1 MEKYGV
7 TDFVQQERNRMAE
20 KINREG
26 WKFEHIEQ
34 PARSRIKIA
43 TLRRMMG
50 L

>member
-1 MEKYGV
+1 MDSYGV

-20 KINREG
+20 KINRDG

-34 PARSRIKIA
+34 PARGRMKFA
-43 TLRRMMG
+43 ALRRMMG